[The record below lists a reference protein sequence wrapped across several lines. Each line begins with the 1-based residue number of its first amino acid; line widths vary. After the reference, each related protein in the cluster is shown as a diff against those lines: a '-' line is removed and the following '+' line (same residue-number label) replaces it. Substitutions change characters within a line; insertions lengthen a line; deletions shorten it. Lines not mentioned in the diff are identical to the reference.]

1 MTFQD
6 SDLIYSYTRKQAL
19 ADGEQVDCNIGDLA
33 EVTRQHF
40 KYPVYMTRS
49 VFAIMERACS
59 PKSNKRWGNDMKGV
73 WHDICTMATM
83 EMRYYP
89 NDDSVNFQVIITGA
103 GRNKYWDMIATCSAT
118 DIDDPAPCITIMLPE
133 DD

>member
-19 ADGEQVDCNIGDLA
+19 ADGEQVDANIGDLA

-40 KYPVYMTRS
+40 RYPVYMTRS

-59 PKSNKRWGNDMKGV
+59 PESNKRWGNDARGV
-73 WHDICTMATM
+73 WHDICTMAVRQ
-83 EMRYYP
+83 MRQHP
-89 NDDSVNFQVIITGA
+89 QGDRAFFQVIITGA
-103 GRNKYWDMIATCSAT
+103 GRNKLWEMLAVCGAT
-118 DIDDPAPCITIMLPE
+118 DIDDAHPCICIMLPE